1 MLMDRIA
8 LILTIIGGINCGQ
21 RPEDFDESIRSIA
34 TSARMVL
41 GKPADRDRLIAE
53 MVRALENM
61 DRELLSSPAAMLD
74 RYRADC
80 MTLGRPVSIVR
91 GDEVRHATAL
101 DIDAEGG
108 LIVRYDSGETA
119 TVTSGEVSVRGLYG
133 YV

>member
-1 MLMDRIA
+1 
-8 LILTIIGGINCGQ
+8 
-21 RPEDFDESIRSIA
+21 
-34 TSARMVL
+34 
-41 GKPADRDRLIAE
+41 
-53 MVRALENM
+53 
-61 DRELLSSPAAMLD
+61 
-74 RYRADC
+74 
-80 MTLGRPVSIVR
+80 MTLGLKVSIVR

>member
-1 MLMDRIA
+1 
-8 LILTIIGGINCGQ
+8 
-21 RPEDFDESIRSIA
+21 
-34 TSARMVL
+34 
-41 GKPADRDRLIAE
+41 
-53 MVRALENM
+53 MVRALEKM

-80 MTLGRPVSIVR
+80 MTLGRQVSIVR